1 MVIYFETVKDGGEC
15 HNFFS
20 VGMIFVMLRY
30 FQQSPKS
37 KSWVHP
43 TTPAWP
49 VIARAMG
56 MPLTV
61 SHTVEKLGGLYTA

>member
-1 MVIYFETVKDGGEC
+1 MTFGTLVYRMTHPKDPPYLETVKDGGEC

-43 TTPAWP
+43 STPVCP
-49 VIARAMG
+49 VIARAM
-56 MPLTV
+56 
-61 SHTVEKLGGLYTA
+61 S